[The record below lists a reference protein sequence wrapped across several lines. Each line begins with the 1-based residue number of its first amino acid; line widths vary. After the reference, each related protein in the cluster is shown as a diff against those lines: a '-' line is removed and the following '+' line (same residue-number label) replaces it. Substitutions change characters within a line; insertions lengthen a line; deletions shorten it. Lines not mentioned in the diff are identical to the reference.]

1 MNYKIEIC
9 VKLKNDVLDPQG
21 KAIQKAAYSMGLKN
35 ISEINQGKFF
45 EIVISNANNKSSS
58 TEILNL
64 VKKSFANYN
73 YNIDINYPFKGG
85 FITSYYGKPKH
96 NIHFLQIEV
105 NKNIYMN
112 EKSMSLKKNSFAELK
127 VCFDNLIK
135 DILFYLN
142 YKE

>member
-1 MNYKIEIC
+1 M
-9 VKLKNDVLDPQG
+9 
-21 KAIQKAAYSMGLKN
+21 S
-35 ISEINQGKFF
+35 SELVNKKTD
-45 EIVISNANNKSSS
+45 IVISNVNNKSSS
-58 TEILNL
+58 VEILNL
-64 VKKSFANYN
+64 VKNSFKNFSYTT
-73 YNIDINYPFKGG
+73 DINYPFKGG

-105 NKNIYMN
+105 NKDIYMD
-112 EKSMSLKKNSFAELK
+112 EKTMSLKKNSFSKLK